1 LETEIV
7 VLRDF
12 DNLFMKR
19 KELRLVLKNAAGR
32 LTKTE
37 AVNLIAAKNN
47 IETKRI
53 VAIRMNCSY
62 GKPDV
67 DASFHI
73 YESEEAMKDFLPR
86 HRNLRLLGKAERK
99 KIIDEEKAA
108 KLKAKQAALESSK
121 SGKKNK

>member
-1 LETEIV
+1 M

-19 KELRLVLKNAAGR
+19 KELRLILKNAAGR
-32 LTKTE
+32 ITKTD
-37 AVNLIAAKNN
+37 AINLIAAKNN
-47 IETKRI
+47 IEKKTI
-53 VAIRMNCSY
+53 VPISMNCSY

-67 DASFHI
+67 DASFYI
-73 YESEEAMKDFLPR
+73 YESEAAMKDSLPK

-99 KIIDEEKAA
+99 KIIEDEKSA

>member
-1 LETEIV
+1 M

-19 KELRLVLKNAAGR
+19 KELRLILKNAAGR
-32 LTKTE
+32 ITKTD
-37 AVNLIAAKNN
+37 AINLIAAKNN
-47 IETKRI
+47 IEKKRI
-53 VAIRMNCSY
+53 VPISMNCSY

-67 DASFHI
+67 EGSFHI
-73 YESEEAMKDFLPR
+73 YESETAMKDFLPR
-86 HRNLRLLGKAERK
+86 YRNLRLLGRAERK
-99 KIIDEEKAA
+99 KIIDDEKAA